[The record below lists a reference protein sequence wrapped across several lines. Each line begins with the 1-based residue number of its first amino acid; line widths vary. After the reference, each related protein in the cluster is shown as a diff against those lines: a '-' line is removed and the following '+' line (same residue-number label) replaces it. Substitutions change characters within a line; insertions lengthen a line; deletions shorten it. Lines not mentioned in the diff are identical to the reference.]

1 MVSATTFAMACILL
15 TRTSNPLFRLIRLGG
30 RCRRQTA
37 QSAPSLLE
45 SLRTS
50 AIGTRPAALAQGFR
64 IDPGGN
70 QSSRETVRRHEGS
83 LKVALRSYPQDPIPT
98 PPSDGY
104 RPQVESQCRRQS
116 GSTRSVTQQGPEKS
130 KPVDA
135 CGGRRRH
142 LQSSITPRNS
152 TRRHLVGR
160 VRREKEH
167 HEAA

>member
-1 MVSATTFAMACILL
+1 MACILL
-15 TRTSNPLFRLIRLGG
+15 TRTSNLLFRLIRLGG
-30 RCRRQTA
+30 RRRQIA
-37 QSAPSLLE
+37 RSVPSLLE

-70 QSSRETVRRHEGS
+70 QSLRETVRRHEGS
-83 LKVALRSYPQDPIPT
+83 LKVVLRGSPQDPIPT
-98 PPSDGY
+98 PPSDAY
-104 RPQVESQCRRQS
+104 RPQAESQCRRQS
-116 GSTRSVTQQGPEKS
+116 ESTRSVAQQGPEQS

-135 CGGRRRH
+135 CGGWRRH
-142 LQSSITPRNS
+142 LQSSITPNHS
-152 TRRHLVGR
+152 TRQPLVGC